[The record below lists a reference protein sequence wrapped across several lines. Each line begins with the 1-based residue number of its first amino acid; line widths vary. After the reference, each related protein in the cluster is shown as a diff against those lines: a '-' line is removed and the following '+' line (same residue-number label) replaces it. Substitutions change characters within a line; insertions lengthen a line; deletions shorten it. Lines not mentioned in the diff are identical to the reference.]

1 MLILNAPLCVFQS
14 FGQHDFIEPDPYRLT
29 NGVAFRRSF
38 TLSAGR
44 FAWLVQ
50 WQVELLAFEKLEAI
64 KLVIVDI
71 ATGFTLSE
79 VEINGKETP
88 FTQAVLEN
96 IVIITENTERRNV
109 EISGS
114 VFGALGQVRLRHI
127 KVVEIA
133 ECEPS
138 RDIFFDETAKFETKR
153 IKSVFIGATNICNA
167 NCPHCPTNKKM
178 TGHLARGYM
187 DMEIF
192 ERFIRQLDGIAIDD
206 GLLFGLFGEPFSD
219 PFLEER
225 VKLIKRLRPD
235 IEIDIA
241 TNAGA
246 ADSERV
252 ASIVEHLR
260 HISIHIEAATP
271 IDYNK
276 LMVPLK
282 AEDVFPIVDEIIHVA
297 PLHVSITTPLHRGNC
312 HEASAIRHRWG
323 RHGIDIRFSALQTRV
338 TDFTMAKR
346 STLAPTP
353 GFWKVDLIDI
363 LVIDWDGT
371 VLATCDDFLRRQ
383 PIGDLKSQSLADVLN
398 GSARRQAFEAL
409 RTYRWKDLPS
419 IYDAIVD
426 DKRAVESFSNAGIS
440 DPPLFELTPD
450 RFQHAE
456 GANRELGIIK
466 ISHTGDAQ
474 KISVFGPYIN
484 LPAGRYIARFKGT
497 AKPNSRMAILFEAVS
512 NFGARQLGTVQREGV
527 ELENLDVALEFLHER
542 PEESLEFRILS
553 KFGQS
558 DEVFVFTGV
567 TIKRV

>member
-1 MLILNAPLCVFQS
+1 MLISNAPLCVFQS

-96 IVIITENTERRNV
+96 IVIITENTVRRNV

-138 RDIFFDETAKFETKR
+138 RDIFFDETAKFETMRVKT
-153 IKSVFIGATNICNA
+153 VFIGATNICNA
-167 NCPHCPTNKKM
+167 NCPNCPTNKKM
-178 TGHLARGYM
+178 TGHLDRGYM
-187 DMEIF
+187 DMDIF

-206 GLLFGLFGEPFSD
+206 GLLFGLYGEPFCD
-219 PFLEER
+219 PHLEER
-225 VKLIKRLRPD
+225 VKLIKRLRPAL
-235 IEIDIA
+235 EIDIA

-246 ADSERV
+246 ADTERV
-252 ASIVEHLR
+252 ARIVEYIR

-271 IDYNK
+271 DIYNK

-282 AEDVFPIVDEIIHVA
+282 AKEVFPKVEEIIRLA
-297 PLHVSITTPLHRGNC
+297 PRHVSITTPLHRGNC
-312 HEASAIRHRWG
+312 HEASAILHRWG
-323 RHGIDIRFSALQTRV
+323 RHGIDVRFSTLQTRA

-353 GFWKVDLIDI
+353 GFWKADLLDI

-383 PIGDLKSQSLADVLN
+383 PLGDLKSQSVAEVLS
-398 GSARRQAFEAL
+398 GATRRQVFEAL
-409 RTYRWKDLPS
+409 RTYRWNDLPS

-426 DKRAVESFSNAGIS
+426 DKTAIESFGNARIN
-440 DPPLFELTPD
+440 DACLFELTPD

-456 GANRELGIIK
+456 EAYRELDTIK
-466 ISHTGDAQ
+466 IGHTP
-474 KISVFGPYIN
+474 KICVFGPYIK
-484 LPAGRYIARFKGT
+484 LPVGRYIVRFKGT
-497 AKPNSRMAILFEAVS
+497 AKPNLRMALLFEAVS
-512 NFGARQLGTVQREGV
+512 NFGERQLGVVRREGV
-527 ELENLDVALEFLHER
+527 DLEKLDVALEFLHER
-542 PEESLEFRILS
+542 PEESLEFRILLDS
-553 KFGQS
+553 GQTD
-558 DEVFVFTGV
+558 DEFVFTGV
-567 TIKRV
+567 TIRRV